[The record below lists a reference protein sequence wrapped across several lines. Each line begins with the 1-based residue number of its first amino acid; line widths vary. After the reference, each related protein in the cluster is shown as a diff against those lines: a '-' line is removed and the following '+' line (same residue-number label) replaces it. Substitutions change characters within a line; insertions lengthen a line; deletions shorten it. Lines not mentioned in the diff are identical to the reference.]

1 MVSESQPLQLIGPTS
16 PPHTTSSTTAT
27 VPRRSIA
34 ATHIN
39 RRLHIHA
46 KRKWGMSEEFEQS
59 GPSYTPY
66 GVGESTSTAIAP
78 ASPHQASSSTTATV
92 PRRSI
97 AATHINRRLH
107 IHTKRKW
114 GMSEEFEQSGPSYTP
129 YGVGESTSTAIAPAS
144 PHQASSSTT

>member
-34 ATHIN
+34 ATHVN

-66 GVGESTSTAIAP
+66 GVGESTSTAHRSYFAP
-78 ASPHQASSSTTATV
+78 THHLFDYSDGTTTFHCCYTRQSSST
-92 PRRSI
+92 
-97 AATHINRRLH
+97 
-107 IHTKRKW
+107 
-114 GMSEEFEQSGPSYTP
+114 YTRQTQM
-129 YGVGESTSTAIAPAS
+129 GHERGI
-144 PHQASSSTT
+144 